1 MKKKELLKLLLEA
14 EILLDDVK
22 VYAPKNLKRRCHKMT
37 NKIWSIRISE
47 M

>member
-1 MKKKELLKLLLEA
+1 MKNIELLKLLLEA

-22 VYAPKNLKRRCHKMT
+22 VYAPKNLKRQCIKMT

>member
-1 MKKKELLKLLLEA
+1 MKNKELWKLLIEA
-14 EILLDDVK
+14 EMLLDDVK
-22 VYAPKNLKRRCHKMT
+22 VYAPKNLKRQCIKMT

>member
-1 MKKKELLKLLLEA
+1 MKKKELIKLLLEA

-22 VYAPKNLKRRCHKMT
+22 VYAPKNLKRQCIKMT

>member
-1 MKKKELLKLLLEA
+1 MKKKELLKLLLEG

-22 VYAPKNLKRRCHKMT
+22 VYAPKNLKRQCIKMT

>member
-22 VYAPKNLKRRCHKMT
+22 VYAPKNLKRQCIKMT